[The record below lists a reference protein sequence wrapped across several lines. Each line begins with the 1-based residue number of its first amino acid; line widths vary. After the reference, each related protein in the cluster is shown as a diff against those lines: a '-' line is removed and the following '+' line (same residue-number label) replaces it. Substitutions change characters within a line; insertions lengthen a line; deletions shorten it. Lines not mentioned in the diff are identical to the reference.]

1 MKSQI
6 KIFDDF
12 KNEFNFQNREKKTLL
27 KKLFLSGKYDLN
39 LLKKEKKYRK
49 EDNLIINLKNQKEKE
64 SDSNEIRS
72 NLANSEEPK
81 IFQEQRS
88 LLDPSTERGSKN

>member
-39 LLKKEKKYRK
+39 K
-49 EDNLIINLKNQKEKE
+49 
-64 SDSNEIRS
+64 
-72 NLANSEEPK
+72 
-81 IFQEQRS
+81 S
-88 LLDPSTERGSKN
+88 LTLFFS

>member
-1 MKSQI
+1 MS
-6 KIFDDF
+6 
-12 KNEFNFQNREKKTLL
+12 
-27 KKLFLSGKYDLN
+27 LSPK
-39 LLKKEKKYRK
+39 
-49 EDNLIINLKNQKEKE
+49 KE
-64 SDSNEIRS
+64 SDSNENRS